1 MYNSVAAQVDLKS
14 MAGRAETAADADPGP
29 PEPVNHGAAGL
40 ADARER
46 TLLTAYE
53 LFRSHGVTAVGV
65 DRIVADAGVAKTTLY
80 RHFHSKED
88 LVLAVLD
95 RHEQVWTHGWLE
107 RVSLDGGDTPE
118 AKILAIFDAF
128 DEWFRQGTYRGCLF
142 TNVSVEARGGSG
154 PLGATA
160 AARLRDIRQF
170 IASVAA
176 EVGVADPAELA
187 TRIQMLL
194 LGAIIQALN
203 GNVGAARSA
212 REVAKLLLEH
222 AARS

>member
-1 MYNSVAAQVDLKS
+1 
-14 MAGRAETAADADPGP
+14 MAGRAETAVDSGRVPS
-29 PEPVNHGAAGL
+29 EPVNHGAAAL

-80 RHFHSKED
+80 RHFRSKEE

-95 RHEQVWTHGWLE
+95 RHEQVWTRGWFE
-107 RVSLDGGDTPE
+107 RVSREGGETPE

-128 DEWFRQGTYRGCLF
+128 DDWFRQDGYRGCLF
-142 TNVSVEARGGSG
+142 TNVSIEARGEEG

-160 AARLRDIRQF
+160 AARLEDIRQF
-170 IASVAA
+170 IASLA
-176 EVGVADPAELA
+176 EEAGVANPAEFAARL
-187 TRIQMLL
+187 QMLL

-203 GNVGAARSA
+203 GVVGSALSA
-212 REVAKLLLEH
+212 REVAQLMLEH
-222 AARS
+222 ATRS

>member
-1 MYNSVAAQVDLKS
+1 MV
-14 MAGRAETAADADPGP
+14 GRAETAADHGRVP
-29 PEPVNHGAAGL
+29 PEPVDEGAAAL

-80 RHFHSKED
+80 RHFRSKED

-107 RVSLDGGDTPE
+107 RVGLDASQT
-118 AKILAIFDAF
+118 ARARLLAIFDAF
-128 DEWFRQGTYRGCLF
+128 DEWVHEATFRGCLF
-142 TNVSVEARGGSG
+142 TNVSVEARGASG
-154 PLGATA
+154 QLGATA
-160 AARLRDIRQF
+160 SDRLRDIRQF

>member
-1 MYNSVAAQVDLKS
+1 
-14 MAGRAETAADADPGP
+14 MAGRAETAADAGRVP
-29 PEPVNHGAAGL
+29 PEPVDNGAAAV

-53 LFRSHGVTAVGV
+53 LFRTDGVTAVGV

-95 RHEQVWTHGWLE
+95 RHEQVWTHGWFE
-107 RVSLDGGDTPE
+107 RVSQHGGGTPE
-118 AKILAIFDAF
+118 VKILAIFDAF
-128 DEWFRQGTYRGCLF
+128 DEWFRQETYRGCLF
-142 TNVSVEARGGSG
+142 TNVSIEARADSG

-170 IASVAA
+170 IATLA
-176 EVGVADPAELA
+176 EEAGVANPAEFAL
-187 TRIQMLL
+187 RIHMLL
-194 LGAIIQALN
+194 LGAIIQAVN
-203 GNVGAARSA
+203 GELGAARSA

-222 AARS
+222 ATRS

>member
-1 MYNSVAAQVDLKS
+1 
-14 MAGRAETAADADPGP
+14 MAGRAESAAADRVP
-29 PEPVNHGAAGL
+29 PEPVNVDGVAL

-53 LFRSHGVTAVGV
+53 LFRTHGVTAVGV

-80 RHFHSKED
+80 RHFRSKEE

-95 RHEQVWTHGWLE
+95 RHEQVWTHGWFE
-107 RVSLDGGDTPE
+107 RVSLAGGETPE
-118 AKILAIFDAF
+118 AKLLAVFDAF
-128 DEWFRQGTYRGCLF
+128 DEWFRQDGYRGCLF
-142 TNVSVEARGGSG
+142 TNVSVEERGEEG

-170 IASVAA
+170 IASLA
-176 EVGVADPAELA
+176 EEAGVGDPAEFA
-187 TRIQMLL
+187 ARIQLLL

-203 GNVGAARSA
+203 GVVGAALSA
-212 REVAKLLLEH
+212 REVAQLMLEH
-222 AARS
+222 APRS

>member
-1 MYNSVAAQVDLKS
+1 
-14 MAGRAETAADADPGP
+14 MAGRAETAGAADRVP
-29 PEPVNHGAAGL
+29 PEPVELDAAAL

-53 LFRSHGVTAVGV
+53 LFRSHGLTAVGV

-80 RHFHSKED
+80 RHFRSKED

-107 RVSLDGGDTPE
+107 RVSRDGGDTPE

-128 DEWFRQGTYRGCLF
+128 DDWFRQEAYRGCLF
-142 TNVSVEARGGSG
+142 TNVSIEARGEEG

-160 AARLRDIRQF
+160 AARLSDIRQF
-170 IASVAA
+170 IASVA
-176 EVGVADPAELA
+176 EDGGVADPAEFA
-187 TRIQMLL
+187 ARIQMLL

-203 GNVGAARSA
+203 GVVGAALSA
-212 REVAKLLLEH
+212 REVAQLMLEH
-222 AARS
+222 ATRS

>member
-1 MYNSVAAQVDLKS
+1 
-14 MAGRAETAADADPGP
+14 MAGRAETAAADRVP
-29 PEPVNHGAAGL
+29 PEPVNADGVAL

-80 RHFHSKED
+80 RHFRSKEE

-95 RHEQVWTHGWLE
+95 RHEQVWTHGWFK
-107 RVSLDGGDTPE
+107 RVSLDGGETPE
-118 AKILAIFDAF
+118 AKLLAVFDAF
-128 DEWFRQGTYRGCLF
+128 DEWFRQDAYRGCLF
-142 TNVSVEARGGSG
+142 TNVSIEARGEEG

-160 AARLRDIRQF
+160 AGRLKEIRQF
-170 IASVAA
+170 IASLA
-176 EVGVADPAELA
+176 EEAGVADPAEFA
-187 TRIQMLL
+187 ARIQMLL

-203 GNVGAARSA
+203 GVVGAALSA
-212 REVAKLLLEH
+212 REVAQLMLEH

>member
-1 MYNSVAAQVDLKS
+1 
-14 MAGRAETAADADPGP
+14 MAGRAETAAADRVP
-29 PEPVNHGAAGL
+29 PEPVNADGVAL

-80 RHFHSKED
+80 RHFRSKEE

-95 RHEQVWTHGWLE
+95 RHEQVWTHGWFE
-107 RVSLDGGDTPE
+107 RVSLAGGEAPE
-118 AKILAIFDAF
+118 AKLLAVFDAF
-128 DEWFRQGTYRGCLF
+128 DEWFRQDAYRGCLF
-142 TNVSVEARGGSG
+142 TNVSIEARGEEG

-160 AARLRDIRQF
+160 AGRLKDIRQF
-170 IASVAA
+170 IASLA
-176 EVGVADPAELA
+176 EEAGVADPAEFA
-187 TRIQMLL
+187 VRIQLLL

-203 GNVGAARSA
+203 GVVGAALSA
-212 REVAKLLLEH
+212 REVAQLMLEH

>member
-1 MYNSVAAQVDLKS
+1 
-14 MAGRAETAADADPGP
+14 MAGRTETAADDVRVP
-29 PEPVNHGAAGL
+29 PEPVDAHGVAL

-65 DRIVADAGVAKTTLY
+65 DRIVAEAGVAKTTLY
-80 RHFHSKED
+80 RHFRSKEE

-95 RHEQVWTHGWLE
+95 RHEQVWTHGWFE
-107 RVSLDGGDTPE
+107 RVSLDGGETPE
-118 AKILAIFDAF
+118 AKLLAVFDAF
-128 DEWFRQGTYRGCLF
+128 DEWFRQDGYRGCLF
-142 TNVSVEARGGSG
+142 TNVSIEARGEEG

-170 IASVAA
+170 IASLA
-176 EVGVADPAELA
+176 EEAGVADPAEFA
-187 TRIQMLL
+187 ARIQMLL

-203 GNVGAARSA
+203 GVVGAALSA
-212 REVAKLLLEH
+212 REVAQLMLEH

>member
-1 MYNSVAAQVDLKS
+1 
-14 MAGRAETAADADPGP
+14 MAGRAETAAADRVP
-29 PEPVNHGAAGL
+29 PEPVNADGVAL

-80 RHFHSKED
+80 RHFRSKED

-95 RHEQVWTHGWLE
+95 RHEQVWTHGWFE
-107 RVSLDGGDTPE
+107 RVSLDGGEAPE
-118 AKILAIFDAF
+118 AKLLAVFDAF
-128 DEWFRQGTYRGCLF
+128 DEWFRQDAYRGCLF
-142 TNVSVEARGGSG
+142 TNVSIEARGEEG

-160 AARLRDIRQF
+160 AGRLKDIRQF
-170 IASVAA
+170 IASLA
-176 EVGVADPAELA
+176 EEAGVADPAEFA
-187 TRIQMLL
+187 ARIQMLL

-203 GNVGAARSA
+203 GVVGAARSG
-212 REVAKLLLEH
+212 REVAQLMLEH

>member
-1 MYNSVAAQVDLKS
+1 
-14 MAGRAETAADADPGP
+14 MAGRAEPAADAGRVP
-29 PEPVNHGAAGL
+29 PEPVDKGASTL

-80 RHFHSKED
+80 RHFRSKED

-95 RHEQVWTHGWLE
+95 RHEHVWTQGWLE
-107 RVSLDGGDTPE
+107 RVSVEGGETPE
-118 AKILAIFDAF
+118 AQILAIFDAF
-128 DEWFRQGTYRGCLF
+128 DEWFRQETYRGCLF
-142 TNVSVEARGGSG
+142 TNVSVEARAESG
-154 PLGATA
+154 PLGTIA

-170 IASVAA
+170 IASLAA
-176 EVGVADPAELA
+176 EAGVADPAEFGL
-187 TRIQMLL
+187 RIQMLM

-203 GNVGAARSA
+203 GNLDAARSA
-212 REVAKLLLEH
+212 REIAMLLLEH
-222 AARS
+222 ATRS

>member
-1 MYNSVAAQVDLKS
+1 
-14 MAGRAETAADADPGP
+14 MAGRAETAGAADRVP
-29 PEPVNHGAAGL
+29 PEPVELDAAAL

-53 LFRSHGVTAVGV
+53 LFRSHGLTAVGV

-80 RHFHSKED
+80 RHFRSKED

-107 RVSLDGGDTPE
+107 RVSRDGGDTPE

-128 DEWFRQGTYRGCLF
+128 DDWFRQEAYRGCLF
-142 TNVSVEARGGSG
+142 TNVSIEARGEEG

-160 AARLRDIRQF
+160 AARLSDIRQF
-170 IASVAA
+170 IASVA
-176 EVGVADPAELA
+176 EDGGVADPAEFA
-187 TRIQMLL
+187 ARIQMLL

-203 GNVGAARSA
+203 GDLGSARSA
-212 REVAKLLLEH
+212 RGVAKLLLEH

>member
-1 MYNSVAAQVDLKS
+1 
-14 MAGRAETAADADPGP
+14 MAGRAETAVASGRVP
-29 PEPVNHGAAGL
+29 PEPADRGASAL

-80 RHFHSKED
+80 RHFRSKEE

-95 RHEQVWTHGWLE
+95 RHEQVWTHAWLE
-107 RVSLDGGDTPE
+107 RVSRDGGETPE
-118 AKILAIFDAF
+118 AKLLAIFDAF
-128 DEWFRQGTYRGCLF
+128 DAWFRQDGYRGCLF
-142 TNVSVEARGGSG
+142 TNVSIEARGEEG
-154 PLGATA
+154 PLGVTA
-160 AARLRDIRQF
+160 AARLKSVRQF
-170 IASVAA
+170 IASLA
-176 EVGVADPAELA
+176 EEAGVADPAEFA

-203 GNVGAARSA
+203 GLLGSALSA
-212 REVAKLLLEH
+212 RAVAQLMLEH
-222 AARS
+222 AKRS